1 MRIRV
6 DERPVVPKLHR
17 WIKIY
22 RWQTWY
28 DYGEPLYWHGLICT
42 IVDMRPCDMEIA
54 VAPLDPSDVEAWQE
68 AMARHDAMWP
78 DVDWSPRG

>member
-1 MRIRV
+1 MRIHV
-6 DERPVVPKLHR
+6 NKHPPLPKLHR
-17 WIKIY
+17 WVRVYK
-22 RWQTWY
+22 WQPWY
-28 DYGEPLYWHGLICT
+28 ERGEPLYWQGVYCA
-42 IVDMRPCDMEIA
+42 IVSLKTATSEIA